1 MKNFKIYISA
11 LALMAFASSCKKS
24 FLDAQPTETVSTV
37 QEENESK
44 NDPQLLDARVNGM
57 YTTMYEDFTGDA
69 ANGAN
74 QNHDD
79 FGQKGYDIYSDMLSA
94 DLLLG
99 ATNYGWYTG
108 VERYADTKN
117 NTSTSDYQPYRY
129 YYRIIFAA
137 NNIID
142 LLGGNDATLS
152 NADSKHYMGQAKAM
166 RAYAYFYLAN
176 LYSPLGYGTG
186 NEKILPI
193 LTSATQEEMPMK
205 TSGEV
210 YDQIIKDLNQ
220 AINLLKDFNRP
231 DKAHINAD
239 VARGL
244 LAYTL
249 SARGTN
255 DDLTMVTKLTDS
267 ILNISQVPL
276 TTNSQVVAN
285 LDDDGNLTN
294 PESGFNSLST
304 SSWMWGADITLSS
317 NLDLVSWWG
326 QMDIFTYSYAWA
338 GDPKFIDQGL
348 YDAINEDDVRKGQF
362 DDNPD
367 YGGLLPTGKFFNAA
381 RVEGGQRNV
390 TDDYIY
396 MRADEMQLLN
406 AEAYARLGQDGPA
419 RTSIHKLTDM
429 RTNNVDLY
437 GINDKSGADLK
448 EAIYLQSRIELWGEG
463 KTYLAMKRNKHS
475 VTKGSNHLYLK
486 GQTFEYNAPELTFAT
501 PSGEFLYNP
510 NLTK

>member
-1 MKNFKIYISA
+1 MKNLKIYISA

-24 FLDAQPTETVSTV
+24 FLDEQPSERVSTA
-37 QEENESK
+37 QEEQESK
-44 NDPQLLDARVNGM
+44 NDPQLLDARVNGL
-57 YTTMYEDFTGDA
+57 YTTMYQDFTGDA
-69 ANGAN
+69 ADGNN

-99 ATNYGWYTG
+99 ATNYGWYTN

-117 NTSTSDYQPYRY
+117 NTSAADYQPYRY
-129 YYRIIFAA
+129 YYRIIYGA

-142 LLGGNDATLS
+142 LLGGDNAVLT

-176 LYSPLGYGTG
+176 LYSPQGYGTG
-186 NEKILPI
+186 NEKILPV
-193 LTSATQEEMPMK
+193 LTSASQEEVPMQ

-210 YDQIIKDLNQ
+210 YSLIVKDLNQ
-220 AINLLKDFNRP
+220 AIDLLSDFNRP
-231 DKAHINAD
+231 DKAHIDAD

-244 LAYTL
+244 LSYAL
-249 SARGTN
+249 AARGATT
-255 DDLTMVTKLTDS
+255 DLTRVVGLTDTV
-267 ILNISQVPL
+267 LQKYPL
-276 TTNSQVVAN
+276 TTNSQVAAN
-285 LDDDGNLTN
+285 LDSDGNLTN
-294 PESGFNSLST
+294 PESGFNNLST

-317 NLDLVSWWG
+317 SLDLVSWWG

-338 GDPKFIDQGL
+338 GDPKFIDSTL
-348 YDAINEDDVRKGQF
+348 YSSIKLSDIRKKQF

-367 YGGLLPTGKFFNAA
+367 YGGLLPTGKFFNEA
-381 RVEGGQRNV
+381 REEGGQRNI

-406 AEAYARLGQDGPA
+406 AEAHARLGEDGPA
-419 RTSIHKLTDM
+419 RTSIHKLTDL
-429 RTNNVDLY
+429 RTNGVDLY
-437 GINDKSGADLK
+437 NIDTKSGADLR

-475 VTKGSNHLYLK
+475 VTKGANHLYLA
-486 GQTFEYNAPELTFAT
+486 GQTFQYNAPELTFAI